1 MAERAKPLPRQA
13 SVITSKLSAI
23 RHADCARVFSSARSL
38 SSRLDAISSSQETK
52 HHLTI
57 FLLRR
62 TQVSTYWPMPNE
74 WTRRAPHELG
84 LDTDATEEAVAFAI
98 AHESKMLRDIG
109 RALEEG
115 HFSEPPPINEII
127 GPVKDRAEPSG
138 VIIRAGYIVAE
149 WGDVERADMTFSVTK
164 SFLSL
169 CAGIAVDRG
178 LIPDIHAPVRD
189 LVDDGGFDSAQN
201 CSITWAQLLQLTSE
215 WQGEL
220 WGKPDWIDHNRDLSL
235 APGEAGDK
243 SVKRSMRSP
252 GTHWEYND
260 VRVNRLALALLR
272 VFKEPLPAVLK
283 REIMEPIGA
292 SDTWNWHGYRNSYVE
307 IDGQKMQSVSGGAHW
322 GGGLW
327 ISTLDQARIGL
338 LMLNEG
344 QWNGR
349 QLISKA
355 WIKQSVTPCPLN
367 PNYGMMWWLN
377 TIGEQAP
384 AASRSSFFAKG
395 VGSNIIW
402 VDPENDMVVVT
413 RWIDKESF
421 PGFANKVVESM
432 LAEGR

>member
-1 MAERAKPLPRQA
+1 MTQAQPKADASPYWPLPG
-13 SVITSKLSAI
+13 
-23 RHADCARVFSSARSL
+23 
-38 SSRLDAISSSQETK
+38 
-52 HHLTI
+52 
-57 FLLRR
+57 
-62 TQVSTYWPMPNE
+62 E
-74 WTRRAPHELG
+74 WTRRTPGEVG
-84 LDTDATEEAVAFAI
+84 LDADAVQNAVAFAVT
-98 AHESKMLRDIG
+98 HESKMLRDIG
-109 RALEEG
+109 QALEEG

-127 GPVKDRAEPSG
+127 GPIKDRAEPSG
-138 VIIRAGYIVAE
+138 VIVRAGQIVAE
-149 WGDVERADMTFSVTK
+149 WGDVERVDMTFSATK

-169 CAGIAVDRG
+169 CAGIAFDKG

-201 CSITWAQLLQLTSE
+201 RSITWAHLLQLTSE

-220 WGKPDWIDHNRDLSL
+220 WGKPDSIDHNRDLSL
-235 APGEAGDK
+235 PPGQSNDK
-243 SVKRSMRSP
+243 GIARTMQAP

-283 REIMEPIGA
+283 REIMDPIGA
-292 SDTWNWHGYRNSYVE
+292 SDTWQWHGYRNSYVE
-307 IDGQKMQSVSGGAHW
+307 IDGQQMQSVSGGAHW

-327 ISTLDQARIGL
+327 ISTLDHARIGL

-349 QLISKA
+349 QILSRD
-355 WIKQSVTPCPLN
+355 WIKQSVEPCSLN
-367 PNYGMMWWLN
+367 ANYGLMWWLN
-377 TIGEQAP
+377 AIGEQAP

-402 VDPENDMVVVT
+402 VDPDNDMVTVT

-421 PGFANKVVESM
+421 PGFAGKVVQSIP
-432 LAEGR
+432 AGT